1 MKYPEWKIY
10 FEDELK
16 EVDSVEQFQLYNSAH
31 VEGYNEGYQ
40 DGLKAGRLKRNSH
53 LEMIDPKPIEPVDAI
68 SNVSYENGVFRKYDG
83 VYNTVSK

>member
-1 MKYPEWKIY
+1 MKFNEWKETFGYI
-10 FEDELK
+10 LK
-16 EVDSVEQFQLYNSAH
+16 DIPVEEQFTIYSSAH
-31 VEGYNEGYQ
+31 IDGYTEGFK
-40 DGLKAGRLKRNSH
+40 DGKRNTYH